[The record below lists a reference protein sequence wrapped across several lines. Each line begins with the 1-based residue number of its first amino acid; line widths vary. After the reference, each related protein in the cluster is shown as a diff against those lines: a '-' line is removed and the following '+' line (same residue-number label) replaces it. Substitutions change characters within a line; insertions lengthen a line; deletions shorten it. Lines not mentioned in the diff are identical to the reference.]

1 MSDVNWDDSTVL
13 EAGDKLLPDG
23 REFHYEAWCE
33 SGYTFLTY
41 LFPMNGLE
49 EYSKEML
56 VSYLESQGIKIDLNK
71 FPLDKIQLTKDSE
84 KYNLTITCGEDDE

>member
-41 LFPMNGLE
+41 LFPINGLE

-56 VSYLESQGIKIDLNK
+56 VTYLESQGIKIDLQK
-71 FPLDKIQLTKDSE
+71 FPLDKIQLTNYSAKH
-84 KYNLTITCGEDDE
+84 NLTITCGEDND

>member
-33 SGYTFLTY
+33 CGYTFLTY
-41 LFPMNGLE
+41 LFPINGLE

-56 VSYLESQGIKIDLNK
+56 VGYLKSQGITIDLNK
-71 FPLDKIQLTKDSE
+71 FPLDKIQLIKTLG
-84 KYNLTITCGEDDE
+84 KYNFTITCGEDGD